1 MYKRQELIFTCTRKI
16 YQQFYGYGG
25 CTLVAAWILGN
36 QLHFWSVGDS
46 DLFLLREHQLYALN
60 TRQEFQKDLLLRS
73 FHGAFPIEE
82 AFSDP
87 QAGALSQ
94 YIGKEEV
101 TPDRT
106 YIPLSLFP
114 GDVLLLCSDG
124 ISDPLTLKQIRE
136 AMELPVQDCCSAL
149 DVYKRQGSDS
159 PVMEAWLI
167 IASPSATTPS
177 NGMTLPTWITIWSP
191 GTTDAEST
199 RIS

>member
-1 MYKRQELIFTCTRKI
+1 MHPEDLSAVLRPRRLHPCR
-16 YQQFYGYGG
+16 
-25 CTLVAAWILGN
+25 CLDLGN

-73 FHGAFPIEE
+73 FQGAFPIEE

-101 TPDRT
+101 TLDRT
-106 YIPLSLFP
+106 HIPLSLFP
-114 GDVLLLCSDG
+114 GDTLLLCSDG

-149 DVYKRQGSDS
+149 ETAIRK
-159 PVMEAWLI
+159 A
-167 IASPSATTPS
+167 A
-177 NGMTLPTWITIWSP
+177 LPTQDNYTAIVLHYYGEKENT
-191 GTTDAEST
+191 E
-199 RIS
+199 

>member
-1 MYKRQELIFTCTRKI
+1 MPKLISACTQTI
-16 YQQFYGYGG
+16 YQQFYGHGG

-101 TPDRT
+101 TLDRT
-106 YIPLSLFP
+106 HIPLSLFP
-114 GDVLLLCSDG
+114 GDTLLLCSDG

-136 AMELPVQDCCSAL
+136 AMVLPVQDCCSAL
-149 DVYKRQGSDS
+149 ETAIRK
-159 PVMEAWLI
+159 A
-167 IASPSATTPS
+167 A
-177 NGMTLPTWITIWSP
+177 LPTQDNYTAIVLHYYGEKENT
-191 GTTDAEST
+191 E
-199 RIS
+199 

>member
-1 MYKRQELIFTCTRKI
+1 MGSEMCIRDSTQTI
-16 YQQFYGYGG
+16 YQQFYGHGG

-101 TPDRT
+101 TLDRT
-106 YIPLSLFP
+106 HIPLSLFP
-114 GDVLLLCSDG
+114 GDTLLLCSDG

-149 DVYKRQGSDS
+149 
-159 PVMEAWLI
+159 EAAI
-167 IASPSATTPS
+167 RKAA
-177 NGMTLPTWITIWSP
+177 LPTQDNYTAIVLHYYGEKENT
-191 GTTDAEST
+191 E
-199 RIS
+199 